1 MKLTLVS
8 PLKLYID
15 GLEGIRLSEVKESLT
30 YRDKKIQYELQQ
42 HKRATWFENKYGTDA
57 YQEKL
62 ADLQAKEKI
71 CLLNQDP
78 DGRYWVMSGMRA
90 YLERKYGLTTDVR
103 VKYPEPRLMP
113 WAEVPNKTPY
123 PYQENARVALLGR
136 LHARVEMGTG
146 LGKSFI
152 LLNICRELGLK
163 TVIMAPSTSIADQ
176 LFQDFQKHLGKK
188 HVGAYY
194 DGKKDFKKLIVIG
207 NAQSFTR
214 VEPGSPAWEA
224 MSKAQ
229 VFMADESHQCPAA
242 TLSRVCSGLLA
253 DAPYRFF
260 FSATQM
266 RNDGLDKLLDAITG
280 PTVYSMTVREG
291 VDQGYL
297 SKPVFRMIKTRSEN
311 GFASDDANEMTREHL
326 YRNRLVLAQAA
337 EIINQSVE
345 RLGHQVLVLID
356 EVEQFTLLRPMLN
369 HQVGFAHGPL
379 TATKYKTDD
388 QGNKILGRDGYP
400 IVVTKGNRDSVP
412 PEYWE
417 SEPNDLVAQFNDNKF
432 PILIG
437 TSCISTG
444 TDIRTVKT
452 MVYLK
457 GGKSEIEVKQGV
469 GRCTRKV
476 PGKTACSVVDF
487 DVANIA
493 ILSKHAKARRDI
505 FDDIYGPTQVVDWG
519 SE

>member
-1 MKLTLVS
+1 LKLTLAT

-15 GLEGIRLSEVKESLT
+15 HLDGIRLSEIRESLT
-30 YRDKKIQYELQQ
+30 YRDKKVQYELQK
-42 HKRATWFENKYGTDA
+42 HKHASWFERKYGEDA
-57 YQEKL
+57 YQKRMEELK
-62 ADLQAKEKI
+62 AQEKI

-78 DGRYWVMSGMRA
+78 DGRYWVMSGMRG
-90 YLERKYGLTTDVR
+90 YLENKYGLTTEVLVR
-103 VKYPEPRLMP
+103 YPEPRLMP
-113 WAEVPNKTPY
+113 WSEVPNKTPY
-123 PYQENARVALLGR
+123 PYQENARAALLAR

-176 LFQDFQKHLGKK
+176 LFQDFVKHLGKK
-188 HVGAYY
+188 HVGAFY

-297 SKPVFRMIKTRSEN
+297 SKPVFRMIRTRSDAN
-311 GFASDDANEMTREHL
+311 FASDDANEMTREHL

-337 EIINQSVE
+337 EVINQSVE
-345 RLGHQVLVLID
+345 HLGHQVLVLID
-356 EVEQFTLLRPMLN
+356 EVEQFTLLRPLLN
-369 HQVGFAHGPL
+369 HKVGFAHGPL
-379 TATKYKTDD
+379 TATTYKTDD
-388 QGNKILGRDGYP
+388 LGNQILGRDGYP
-400 IVVTKGNRDSVP
+400 VVKTKGNRDSVP
-412 PEYWE
+412 REYWE
-417 SEPNDLVAQFNDNKF
+417 SDPNDLVAQFNAGEF
-432 PILIG
+432 PILVG

-444 TDIRTVKT
+444 TDIRSVKT

-476 PGKTACSVVDF
+476 PGKNACSVVDF
-487 DVANIA
+487 DVANVA
-493 ILSKHAKARRDI
+493 ILSKHAKARKAI
-505 FDDIYGPTQVVDWG
+505 FDDIYGPVQVVDWG

>member
-1 MKLTLVS
+1 MKLTLAT

-15 GLEGIRLSEVKESLT
+15 DLDGLRLSEVRESLT
-30 YRDKKIQYELQQ
+30 YRDKKVQYELQK
-42 HKRATWFENKYGTDA
+42 HKKASWFEHKYGSEA
-57 YQEKL
+57 YQKRLEELK
-62 ADLQAKEKI
+62 AAERI

-78 DGRYWVMSGMRA
+78 DGRYWVMSGMRN
-90 YLERKYGLTTDVR
+90 YLETKYGLTTEVL
-103 VKYPEPRLMP
+103 VKYPEARLLP
-113 WAEVPNKTPY
+113 WANIPNKTPY
-123 PYQENARVALLGR
+123 PYQENARAALLAR

-176 LFQDFQKHLGKK
+176 LYQDFVFHLGKK
-188 HVGAYY
+188 YVGAYY
-194 DGKKDFKKLIVIG
+194 DGKKDFKKLVVIG
-207 NAQSFTR
+207 NAQSLTR
-214 VEPGSPAWEA
+214 VEKGSPAWEA
-224 MSKAQ
+224 MSKAE
-229 VFMADESHQCPAA
+229 VFLADESHQCPAA
-242 TLSRVCSGLLA
+242 TLNRVCSGLLA
-253 DAPYRFF
+253 NAPYRFF

-297 SKPVFRMIKTRSEN
+297 SKPVFRMIKTRSDSN
-311 GFASDDANEMTREHL
+311 FSSDDANEMTRVHL
-326 YRNRLVLAQAA
+326 YKNRLVLLQAA

-356 EVEQFTLLRPMLN
+356 EVEQFTLLRPLLN
-369 HQVGFAHGPL
+369 HKVGFAHGPL
-379 TATKYKTDD
+379 TATTYKTDD
-388 QGNKILGRDGYP
+388 LGNKILGRDGYP
-400 IVVTKGNRDSVP
+400 VVKTRGNRDSVP
-412 PEYWE
+412 EEYWE
-417 SEPNDLVAQFNDNKF
+417 SDPNKLVDQFNNGEF
-432 PILIG
+432 PILVG

-444 TDIRTVKT
+444 TDIRSVKT

-487 DVANIA
+487 DVSNID
-493 ILSKHAKARRDI
+493 ILTKHARARKAI
-505 FDDIYGPTQVVDWG
+505 FDDIYGPVQVVDWG
-519 SE
+519 S

>member
-1 MKLTLVS
+1 MRLTLAS
-8 PLKLYID
+8 PLKLYLD
-15 GLEGIRLSEVKESLT
+15 GLDGIRLSEVKESLT
-30 YRDKKIQYELQQ
+30 YRDKKVQYELQQ
-42 HKRATWFENKYGTDA
+42 HKRASWFESKYGVDA

-62 ADLQAKEKI
+62 KDLQARERV

-78 DGRYWVMSGMRA
+78 DGRYWVMSGMRG
-90 YLERKYGLTTDVR
+90 YLEKKYGLKTEVL
-103 VKYPEPRLMP
+103 VKYPEPRLLP
-113 WAEVPNKTPY
+113 WAEVPTKTPY
-123 PYQENARVALLGR
+123 PYQESAKEALLAR

-176 LFQDFQKHLGKK
+176 LFQDFQKHLGRK
-188 HVGAYY
+188 HVGAFY

-214 VEPGSPAWEA
+214 VEPGTPAWEA

-229 VFMADESHQCPAA
+229 VFLADESHQCPAA
-242 TLSRVCSGLLA
+242 TLNRVCTGLLA
-253 DAPYRFF
+253 EAPYRFF

-280 PTVYSMTVREG
+280 TTVYSMTVRAG

-297 SKPVFRMIKTRSEN
+297 SKPVFRMIRTRSDST
-311 GFASDDANEMTREHL
+311 FDSDDANEMTREHL
-326 YRNRLVLAQAA
+326 YRNRLVLLQAA
-337 EIINQSVE
+337 EIINRSVE
-345 RLGHQVLVLID
+345 YLGHQVLVLID
-356 EVEQFTLLRPMLN
+356 EVEQFSLLRPLLN
-369 HQVGFAHGPL
+369 RGVGFAHGPL
-379 TATKYKTDD
+379 TPTTYKTDD
-388 QGNKILGRDGYP
+388 QGDRILGRDGYP
-400 IVVTKGNRDSVP
+400 IVKAKGNRDSVP
-412 PEYWE
+412 EEYWE
-417 SEPNDLVAQFNDNKF
+417 SEPNKLVEDFNAGKF
-432 PILIG
+432 SILVG

-444 TDIRTVKT
+444 TDIRSVKT

-476 PGKTACSVVDF
+476 PGKTACTVYDF
-487 DVANIA
+487 DVANIP
-493 ILSKHAKARRDI
+493 ILSKHAKARKDI
-505 FDDIYGPTQVVDWG
+505 FDDIYGPTQVIDWG
-519 SE
+519 NE